1 MAKDGGINMF
11 FVSKARYERDIANL
25 TCDLDEAET
34 DCQHYRSC
42 WMSELDNVKRLEQR
56 LLNETEKHAETKKMY
71 QDVVNRYL
79 KADAESVDAKRENV
93 ILRQIIEDLSGKS
106 ADELIEAHKRA
117 VRKLEYEITT
127 TPIEEDK

>member
-1 MAKDGGINMF
+1 MF

-34 DCQHYRSC
+34 DCEHYRSC
-42 WMSELDNVKRLEQR
+42 WMSELDNVKSLERR

-71 QDVVNRYL
+71 QDMVNRYL
-79 KADAESVDAKRENV
+79 LADAESVSVKRENV
-93 ILRQIIEDLSGKS
+93 ILRQIVEDLSDKS
-106 ADELIEAHKRA
+106 ADELIEAHRRA

-127 TPIEEDK
+127 TPVEEEK

>member
-1 MAKDGGINMF
+1 MF
-11 FVSKARYERDIANL
+11 FVSKAHHEREIANL

-42 WMSELDNVKRLEQR
+42 WMSELDNVKSLERR

-71 QDVVNRYL
+71 QDMVNRYL
-79 KADAESVDAKRENV
+79 LADTEGVSAKRENV
-93 ILRQIIEDLSGKS
+93 ILRQIVEDLSDKS
-106 ADELIEAHKRA
+106 ADELIEAHRRA

-127 TPIEEDK
+127 TPIEEEK

>member
-1 MAKDGGINMF
+1 MF
-11 FVSKARYERDIANL
+11 FVSKARYTREIANL
-25 TCDLDEAET
+25 TCDLDEAEE
-34 DCQHYRSC
+34 DIQHYRNC
-42 WMSELDNVKRLEQR
+42 WMSEMDKTKRLEQQ
-56 LLNETEKHAETKKMY
+56 LANETEKRAEAKQHY
-71 QDVVNRYL
+71 QEVLNLYL

-93 ILRQIIEDLSGKS
+93 ILRQIIEDLSDKS

>member
-1 MAKDGGINMF
+1 MF
-11 FVSKARYERDIANL
+11 FVSKAHHEREIANL

-42 WMSELDNVKRLEQR
+42 WMSELDNVKSLERR

-71 QDVVNRYL
+71 QDMVNRYL
-79 KADAESVDAKRENV
+79 LADTEGVSAKRENV
-93 ILRQIIEDLSGKS
+93 ILRQIVEDLSDKS
-106 ADELIEAHKRA
+106 ADELIEAHRRA

-127 TPIEEDK
+127 TPVEEEK

>member
-1 MAKDGGINMF
+1 MF

-34 DCQHYRSC
+34 DCEHYRSC
-42 WMSELDNVKRLEQR
+42 RMSELDNVKSLERR

-71 QDVVNRYL
+71 QDMVNRYL
-79 KADAESVDAKRENV
+79 LADTEGVSAKRENV
-93 ILRQIIEDLSGKS
+93 ILRQIVEDLSDKS
-106 ADELIEAHKRA
+106 ADELIEAHRRA

-127 TPIEEDK
+127 TPVEEEK

>member
-1 MAKDGGINMF
+1 MF

-34 DCQHYRSC
+34 DCEHYRSC
-42 WMSELDNVKRLEQR
+42 WMSELDNVKSLERR

-71 QDVVNRYL
+71 QDMVNRYL
-79 KADAESVDAKRENV
+79 LADTESVSVKRENV
-93 ILRQIIEDLSGKS
+93 ILRQIVEDLSDKS
-106 ADELIEAHKRA
+106 ADELIEAHRRA

-127 TPIEEDK
+127 TPVEEEK

>member
-1 MAKDGGINMF
+1 MF
-11 FVSKARYERDIANL
+11 FVSKARHEREIANL

-34 DCQHYRSC
+34 DCEHYRSC
-42 WMSELDNVKRLEQR
+42 WMSELDNVKSLERR

-71 QDVVNRYL
+71 QDMVNRYL
-79 KADAESVDAKRENV
+79 LADTEGVSAKRENV
-93 ILRQIIEDLSGKS
+93 ILRQIVEDLSDKS

-127 TPIEEDK
+127 TPVEEEK

>member
-1 MAKDGGINMF
+1 MF
-11 FVSKARYERDIANL
+11 FVSKARYARDIANL
-25 TCDLDEAET
+25 TCDLDEAEE
-34 DCQHYRSC
+34 DSQHYRNC
-42 WMSELDNVKRLEQR
+42 WMSEMDKTKRLEY
-56 LLNETEKHAETKKMY
+56 LLAQETEKHAETKK
-71 QDVVNRYL
+71 QHKDVINMYL

-117 VRKLEYEITT
+117 VRKLEYEITA

>member
-1 MAKDGGINMF
+1 MF

-42 WMSELDNVKRLEQR
+42 WMSELDNVKSLERR

-79 KADAESVDAKRENV
+79 KADAEGVDAKRENV

-106 ADELIEAHKRA
+106 ADELIEAHRRA

-127 TPIEEDK
+127 TPIEEEK